1 MQKRKQHS
9 ALKFPK
15 ATKVTFRHEID
26 ESSIAIWDERIP
38 DNLAQPAEFR
48 VNDEKLMLFF

>member
-1 MQKRKQHS
+1 MQKRKQHQ

-48 VNDEKLMLFF
+48 VNDEKLMLF